1 METLFGLFIT
11 FVIALVIIKI
21 VNKIADN
28 SKKKEIYKLLKK
40 INHLLTNEAL
50 QNSRL
55 PAELQNLLKKN
66 NKDKS
71 SSDFYGITPN
81 EPICVN
87 GILGEITYISML
99 RTNNDIPFI
108 VHRLGSI
115 NNLDVY
121 EICSE
126 DFSDWRIVYFDMYWT
141 SKDKLA
147 PMNSKITYDSQPF
160 ISATNRFIST
170 FPNKIFESLMISTRE
185 LIGVGLV
192 RPSIENLK
200 FAFNNKPYHHEQVLR
215 KVLVKMRAEGIFED
229 E

>member
-1 METLFGLFIT
+1 MEIFFALFIT
-11 FVIALVIIKI
+11 FIGGLIIIKI
-21 VNKIADN
+21 GNKISDN
-28 SKKKEIYKLLKK
+28 SRKKEIYKLLKK
-40 INHLLTNEAL
+40 INNLLTNEKL

-55 PAELQNLLKKN
+55 PTELQNLLKIN
-66 NKDKS
+66 NKYKS

-87 GILGEITYISML
+87 GLLGEITYISML
-99 RTNNDIPFI
+99 RTINDIPFI
-108 VHRLGSI
+108 GHRLGSI

-126 DFSDWRIVYFDMYWT
+126 DFSDWRIVYFDMYWI

-147 PMNSKITYDSQPF
+147 PMNSKIDYDSQPF

-170 FPNKIFESLMISTRE
+170 FPNNIFESLMISTKE

-200 FAFNNKPYHHEQVLR
+200 FAFSKKPIHHEQVLR
-215 KVLVKMRAEGIFED
+215 KVMVKMRAEGIFED